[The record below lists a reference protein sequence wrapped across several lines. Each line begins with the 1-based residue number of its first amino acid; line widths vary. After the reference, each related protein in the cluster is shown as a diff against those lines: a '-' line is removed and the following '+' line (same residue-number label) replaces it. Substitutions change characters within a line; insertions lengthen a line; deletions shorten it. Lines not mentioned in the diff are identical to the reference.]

1 MLRIHPGYLGTVLS
15 LFLPVL
21 GGFFCGAFPGPLLVL
36 FRPLD
41 QSPGVLFLQLSG
53 LSGLDI
59 LPFIRRFYPAAA
71 NKGVPSGSP
80 CGGRSSGLDSR
91 ACL

>member
-15 LFLPVL
+15 LLSPVL
-21 GGFFCGAFPGPLLVL
+21 GGFFYGIFPSPLLVL
-36 FRPLD
+36 FRPPDL
-41 QSPGVLFLQLSG
+41 SPGILFLRLSSLG
-53 LSGLDI
+53 GPDI

-71 NKGVPSGSP
+71 NKLIPSGFP

-91 ACL
+91 TSL